1 MAGSGR
7 KEDLDPTDKVHGEE
21 HSEVHGGA
29 LEPPRCTA
37 ECHSGV
43 PQQFLDEKEAEI
55 YLFFSNFI
63 LFCLGETEL

>member
-1 MAGSGR
+1 ME
-7 KEDLDPTDKVHGEE
+7 KNTVKFMEE
-21 HSEVHGGA
+21 